1 MPRHG
6 SRGRDGPARM
16 YVLRVAG
23 VSATTGPERG
33 RRLEGWSVRRIVGH
47 VRIQDLSLQEDYRGQ
62 PNRAADLHLRAV
74 LVGQVCAAGRHSMRV
89 GGEVVGPLCVGCRR
103 RRCACRDRSAAPA
116 QVGRLCAGRLRG
128 LRAARAV
135 GVLCVAVA
143 VHVPGAVVA
152 GRRPGCGVPTG
163 RCPLESGPGR
173 PIMRAAGSRGWRRLA
188 PSVAGLARPGRRLMR
203 GSWRLTV
210 GVLCVASLWFVVSR
224 IRHPCGS
231 GWRTARRGSLESLPV
246 AMRGSEPGP
255 GARGHRRC

>member
-1 MPRHG
+1 MITSALAPASECGFDGHRCFRH
-6 SRGRDGPARM
+6 REHAHRNGRCGGMVRADEMGP
-16 YVLRVAG
+16 LRVAG

-89 GGEVVGPLCVGCRR
+89 GGEVVGPLCVGCLR
-103 RRCACRDRSAAPA
+103 RRCACRDRSAASA

-143 VHVPGAVVA
+143 VHVPGTVVA

-163 RCPLESGPGR
+163 RCPLRSGPGR

-188 PSVAGLARPGRRLMR
+188 PPVAGLARPGRRLMR
-203 GSWRLTV
+203 GSWPPRS
-210 GVLCVASLWFVVSR
+210 ASYASADLQR
-224 IRHPCGS
+224 
-231 GWRTARRGSLESLPV
+231 
-246 AMRGSEPGP
+246 
-255 GARGHRRC
+255 